1 MIHYISI
8 DDETYSINDFRGSA
22 MDRVG
27 EFTRRIDADDIAGF
41 AQYRRKEFVVFAK
54 TAQAMNQIDSNN
66 HVNAKINQMISI
78 ISQKPVFIVRRNS
91 QSIISALA
99 HIGAAY
105 AYLGKINEF
114 FPFLQDVL
122 DNHNYVAETSLQ
134 EHYGMGYLANQK
146 YTLPASVDPY
156 KYSGDVT
163 SLYREVYYKISD
175 LLSENTC
182 TRHIASMIDTDSFIL
197 EQIKVSVPLAQI
209 FFYPCDTIKNV
220 TGLFNFLSKTI
231 KPLNNE
237 EIFRHVFS
245 NNSVCGYNGTF
256 RYTREDVNL
265 FNRDLFSDRRFA
277 NHYSK
282 IFVSDIQFFIDVKLD
297 DLDWFQISIQEISDQ
312 KDLITKMLSADKY
325 PRQIMT
331 SDLVYELDV
340 HLNSF

>member
-27 EFTRRIDADDIAGF
+27 EFTRRIDTDDIAGF
-41 AQYRRKEFVVFAK
+41 AQYRIKEFVVFAK

-99 HIGAAY
+99 HIGAVY
-105 AYLGKINEF
+105 AYLGRINEF

-134 EHYGMGYLANQK
+134 EYYGMGYLANQK

-156 KYSGDVT
+156 KYSGDIS
-163 SLYREVYYKISD
+163 SLYREIYYRISD
-175 LLSENTC
+175 LLSENVC

-197 EQIKVSVPLAQI
+197 EQIKASVPLAQI

-231 KPLNNE
+231 KHLSNE
-237 EIFRHVFS
+237 DIFRYVFS

-256 RYTREDVNL
+256 RYTREDVAL

-297 DLDWFQISIQEISDQ
+297 DLDWFQIITKEISDQ
-312 KDLITKMLSADKY
+312 KDLINKMLSADKY
-325 PRQIMT
+325 PIQIMT
-331 SDLVYELDV
+331 SDLV
-340 HLNSF
+340 